1 MKKVI
6 LIIIGLIWLISC
18 KTDRDYKMESMI
30 LLNQIKSEFNDSSGL
45 FLIHS
50 YGAYMPPLIIREEL
64 EQELSPFLG
73 SNVWEKIK
81 EQREWSKSFENQL
94 MISENQ
100 IPIAEFQ
107 AFIEEMKNKDLPFWD
122 KLVEKYNCVS
132 GISIPVFSEDY
143 NYAFVYEYA
152 MYGAL
157 AGGGTCRIYK
167 KEKLG
172 WTLVKTFYQWIS

>member
-1 MKKVI
+1 MKKAI
-6 LIIIGLIWLISC
+6 LIIIGLTWLISC

-30 LLNQIKSEFNDSSGL
+30 LLNQVKSEFNNSSGL

-50 YGAYMPPLIIREEL
+50 FGAYSQPLINREVL

-73 SNVWEKIK
+73 NNVWKKIK
-81 EQREWSKSFENQL
+81 EQRKRSISFENQF

-100 IPIAEFQ
+100 IPIAEFKS
-107 AFIEEMKNKDLPFWD
+107 FIEETKNKDLLFWD

-132 GISIPVFSEDY
+132 GISIPIFSEDY
-143 NYAFVYEYA
+143 NYAFVYEYS

-172 WTLVKTFYQWIS
+172 WTMVKNLL